1 MAIGRAE
8 RRFIALRYAEGFYE
22 AGRKENLLERGLAFL
37 EHLTG
42 LFERYPDLLK
52 VLEHPQVTKSEKQ
65 GILERACGPFLEP
78 TFRGFAQLILRRQR
92 LRLLP
97 EIAERYREKWESEHG
112 ILKGEVR
119 TALPL
124 DEFQRRRLEE
134 AFSRKYGKKVVL
146 EERLDPEAIGGVAV
160 ILEGK
165 ILDGTLRNK
174 LEHLKQILLS
184 DDFWKARATRED
196 GSAGDRGRS

>member
-1 MAIGRAE
+1 MAIGQAE

-22 AGRKENLLERGLAFL
+22 AARKENLLERGLAFV

-52 VLEHPQVTKSEKQ
+52 VLEHPQVTKAEKQ

-78 TFRGFAQLILRRQR
+78 SFRSFAQLILRRQR
-92 LRLLP
+92 LRLIP

-119 TALPL
+119 SALPL
-124 DEFQRRRLEE
+124 DEFQRRSLEE
-134 AFSRKYGKKVVL
+134 VFSRKYGKKVIL

-174 LEHLKQILLS
+174 LEHLKQVLLS
-184 DDFWKARATRED
+184 DDFWKARAARED
-196 GSAGDRGRS
+196 GSAGYRGRS